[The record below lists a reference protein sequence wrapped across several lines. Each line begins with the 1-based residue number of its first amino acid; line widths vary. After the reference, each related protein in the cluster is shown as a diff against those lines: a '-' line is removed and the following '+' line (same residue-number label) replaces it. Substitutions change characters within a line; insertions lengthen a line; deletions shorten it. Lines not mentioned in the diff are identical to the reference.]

1 MPPPSRCECREGFEG
16 ETCEVN
22 VDDCASSPCLNGGSC
37 RDEVGTFVCS
47 CPSGWTGERCE
58 EDVGYCDSDPCE
70 NDAECV
76 DLFQVCLIENSCF
89 ISFFG
94 KIQ

>member
-1 MPPPSRCECREGFEG
+1 M
-16 ETCEVN
+16 N

-76 DLFQVCLIENSCF
+76 DLFQVCLIETSCF
-89 ISFFG
+89 I
-94 KIQ
+94 